1 MDIKKKFG
9 SASFGED
16 LILQALSCSP
26 EPTSIYTG
34 PEMTIQFA
42 NAGML
47 SVWEK
52 TRPLLERR

>member
-26 EPTSIYTG
+26 EPTSIYGVATF
-34 PEMTIQFA
+34 EWRQI
-42 NAGML
+42 
-47 SVWEK
+47 
-52 TRPLLERR
+52 